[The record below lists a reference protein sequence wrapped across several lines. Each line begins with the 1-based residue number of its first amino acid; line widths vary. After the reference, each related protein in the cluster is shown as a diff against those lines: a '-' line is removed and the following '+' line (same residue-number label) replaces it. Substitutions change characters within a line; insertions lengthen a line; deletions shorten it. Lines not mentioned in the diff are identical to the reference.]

1 MRARLVPAV
10 LTTLLLVVAACSD
23 GGDED
28 IGADGGSDDGG
39 ETSGEQLVAA
49 ISGRPDQLDPHV
61 TTAYASFQ
69 VLENVYDTLV
79 VPNPDDLTFEPSL
92 ATEWTTSDD
101 ALTWTFELRDDV
113 TFHDGS
119 TFDAADVV
127 YSFERIIDEELSNA
141 FRFATVES
149 VTAVDDHTVEIALT
163 EPTPNMLDNVG
174 SFKGMA
180 ILPEGAADDLD
191 LATEANGTGPFELES
206 SAAGGI
212 TLSAF
217 EDHWSGAPSVSG
229 VEIRFISEPTT
240 RSEERRVGKECGS
253 TCRSRGSPDD

>member
-79 VPNPDDLTFEPSL
+79 VPNPDDLTSEPSL

-101 ALTWTFELRDDV
+101 ALPWTFELREI
-113 TFHDGS
+113 GRAS
-119 TFDAADVV
+119 CR
-127 YSFERIIDEELSNA
+127 ER
-141 FRFATVES
+141 VCQY
-149 VTAVDDHTVEIALT
+149 V
-163 EPTPNMLDNVG
+163 
-174 SFKGMA
+174 
-180 ILPEGAADDLD
+180 
-191 LATEANGTGPFELES
+191 
-206 SAAGGI
+206 
-212 TLSAF
+212 
-217 EDHWSGAPSVSG
+217 
-229 VEIRFISEPTT
+229 
-240 RSEERRVGKECGS
+240 
-253 TCRSRGSPDD
+253 